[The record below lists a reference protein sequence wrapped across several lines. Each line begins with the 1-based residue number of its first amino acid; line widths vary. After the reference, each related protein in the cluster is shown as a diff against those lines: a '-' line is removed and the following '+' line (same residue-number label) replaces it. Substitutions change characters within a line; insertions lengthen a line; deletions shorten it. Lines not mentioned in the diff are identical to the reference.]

1 MNFFL
6 GGRRKC
12 FLRREKLENLE
23 KNIETQPPIFPF
35 LAHCAR
41 DNEVTSI
48 VQIREEGRN
57 KFFFSFL
64 IDKKWHPPCIHS
76 WSNGT
81 LAATA
86 AAQFLMLIHVKACGN
101 SNLSIT
107 KLFCE

>member
-1 MNFFL
+1 MYFFL

-57 KFFFSFL
+57 KFFFFVF
-64 IDKKWHPPCIHS
+64 D
-76 WSNGT
+76 
-81 LAATA
+81 
-86 AAQFLMLIHVKACGN
+86 
-101 SNLSIT
+101 
-107 KLFCE
+107 